1 MASKD
6 LKVNEQ
12 GTANWWR
19 NVTLI
24 IHQKIQTGGWK
35 VVRPEERL
43 WFHTT
48 LNRQIS
54 MI

>member
-12 GTANWWR
+12 SSVNWWR

-24 IHQKIQTGGWK
+24 IHQKLQTGGWK
-35 VVRPEERL
+35 VVRPEETL
-43 WFHTT
+43 GFHTT
-48 LNRQIS
+48 LNHQIS
-54 MI
+54 TI

>member
-6 LKVNEQ
+6 LKVSEQ
-12 GTANWWR
+12 GTASWRR

-24 IHQKIQTGGWK
+24 IHQKLQTGGLK

-43 WFHTT
+43 WLHTT
-48 LNRQIS
+48 LNHQMS